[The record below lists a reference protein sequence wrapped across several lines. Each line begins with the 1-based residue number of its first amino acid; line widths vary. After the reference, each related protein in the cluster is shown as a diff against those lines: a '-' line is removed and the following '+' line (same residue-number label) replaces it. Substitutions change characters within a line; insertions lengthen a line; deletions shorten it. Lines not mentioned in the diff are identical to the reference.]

1 MNSSSRYPLIDS
13 AQAADVLQPTA
24 LHDFSDLFREL
35 DGRLNR
41 PLIVVLIVAVL
52 LTIGHL
58 SYPASSIIQAADAA
72 RMAEMSS

>member
-1 MNSSSRYPLIDS
+1 MDSSNRYRLIDS

-35 DGRLNR
+35 DGHLNR
-41 PLIVVLIVAVL
+41 PLIVALIVAVL

-58 SYPASSIIQAADAA
+58 GYPASSIIQAADAA
-72 RMAEMSS
+72 RMAELSS

>member
-1 MNSSSRYPLIDS
+1 MDSSNRYRLIDS
-13 AQAADVLQPTA
+13 AQSADVLQPTP

-58 SYPASSIIQAADAA
+58 SYPASSIMQAADAA
-72 RMAEMSS
+72 RVAEMSS